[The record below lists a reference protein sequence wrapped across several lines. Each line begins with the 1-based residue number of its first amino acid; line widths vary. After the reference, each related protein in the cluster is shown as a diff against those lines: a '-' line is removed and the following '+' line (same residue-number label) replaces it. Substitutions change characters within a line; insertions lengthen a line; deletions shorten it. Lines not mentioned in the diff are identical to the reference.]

1 MATVSRPGRGHSY
14 LGWAVVALLGLFAAQ
29 TVYQKFFAHHPR
41 FTPDEDLIAELAA
54 AEILEE
60 PPPGPAAGW
69 PQWRGP
75 RRDGVAHEP
84 DLLTAWPRSGPPKGW
99 EVPGGEG
106 FSSFAVGGGKAYTLL
121 QQNDQQAVVCW
132 NAADGQE
139 LWRTPLEGAYSKQ
152 FAGPRSTPTLDGD
165 RLYAVSA
172 GGHFAC
178 LAADRG
184 DVLWR
189 HDLLAEFGA
198 TNLEWGVA
206 FSPLVD
212 GDLVFVNP
220 GGPKGHS
227 VAAFHKADGRLAW
240 KALDDPA
247 GYSSPVALTAGGVR
261 QVVFFTGAGALGLAA
276 ADGRLL
282 WRFPWLT
289 DYGVNAATPL
299 TFAARKGDE
308 ALHYVFISSGYGKGC
323 ALLKVEGGN
332 SGFRARRVYEG
343 NQMCN
348 HFASPV
354 RYRDHFY
361 GLNEAKLTCMDVRTG
376 KVKWEQ
382 SGFQKGSLLR
392 VDDSLLVLG
401 EYGKLALVEATP
413 EEYREKASASPLG
426 RRRCWTMPALADGQL
441 YLRDEAKVMCL
452 KVRR

>member
-1 MATVSRPGRGHSY
+1 M
-14 LGWAVVALLGLFAAQ
+14 
-29 TVYQKFFAHHPR
+29 
-41 FTPDEDLIAELAA
+41 AELAA
-54 AEILEE
+54 AEIVEG
-60 PPPGPAAGW
+60 PPPEPAAGW

-75 RRDGVAHEP
+75 RRDGVAREP
-84 DLLTAWPRSGPPKGW
+84 DLLTAWPRSGPPRAW

-106 FSSFAVGGGKAYTLL
+106 YSSFAVAGGKAYSLL

-178 LAADRG
+178 LAAESG
-184 DVLWR
+184 HVLWQ
-189 HDLLAEFGA
+189 HDLLAEFHA
-198 TNLEWGVA
+198 KNLEWGA
-206 FSPLVD
+206 AYSPLVD
-212 GDLVFVNP
+212 GELVFVNP
-220 GGPKGHS
+220 GGPHGNS
-227 VAAFHKADGRLAW
+227 VAAFHKADGSLAW

-261 QVVFFTGAGALGLAA
+261 QVVFFTGAGAVGLAA

-299 TFAARKGDE
+299 TFQARKGDE
-308 ALHYVFISSGYGKGC
+308 LLHYVFISSGYGKGC
-323 ALLKVEGGN
+323 ALLKIEGDGK

-376 KVKWEQ
+376 QVKWEE

-392 VDDSLLVLG
+392 VDGFLLVLG
-401 EYGKLALVEATP
+401 EFGKLALVEATP

-426 RRRCWTMPALADGQL
+426 RRRCWTMPALADGKL

-452 KVRR
+452 KLRK

>member
-1 MATVSRPGRGHSY
+1 MAAAARRRGIGA
-14 LGWAVVALLGLFAAQ
+14 LGWVVVALLVLFGAQ
-29 TVYQKFFAHHPR
+29 VVYQKFYANHPR
-41 FTPDEDLIAELAA
+41 FTPDEGLIAELAA
-54 AEILEE
+54 AEIEE
-60 PPPGPAAGW
+60 DPPPSAADW
-69 PQWRGP
+69 PQWRGL

-84 DLLTAWPRSGPPKGW
+84 DLLTAWPRSGPPKVW
-99 EVPGGEG
+99 EIPGGEG
-106 FSSFAVGGGKAYTLL
+106 YSSFAVAVGRAYSML
-121 QQNDQQAVVCW
+121 QQNDRQAVVCW
-132 NAADGQE
+132 NAEDGQE
-139 LWRTPLEGAYSKQ
+139 LWRTPIDAAYTNKNKQ
-152 FAGPRSTPTLDGD
+152 YGGPRSTPTLDGD

-178 LAADRG
+178 LAADG
-184 DVLWR
+184 GHVLWK
-189 HDLLAEFGA
+189 HDLLAEFQA

-206 FSPLVD
+206 GSPLVD

-220 GGPKGHS
+220 GGPNGHS

-261 QVVFFTGAGALGLAA
+261 QVVFFTGAGAVGLAA
-276 ADGRLL
+276 ADGKLL

-299 TFAARKGDE
+299 TFKARKGDE
-308 ALHYVFISSGYGKGC
+308 EMDYVFISSGYNKGC
-323 ALLKVEGGN
+323 ALVKIEGDGKL
-332 SGFRARRVYEG
+332 GFQARRVYEG

-376 KVKWEQ
+376 QVKWER

-392 VDDSLLVLG
+392 VDGYLLVLG
-401 EYGKLALVEATP
+401 EYGKLALMEATP
-413 EEYREKASASPLG
+413 EEPPDIASASPLG
-426 RRRCWTMPALADGQL
+426 
-441 YLRDEAKVMCL
+441 
-452 KVRR
+452 